1 MPHRRRARPRRLRW
15 QRCAWSTRDTDQG
28 ELHVSQNNEAGSFAA
43 QTPPPPAATGA
54 PIIPPAPPMPPAPS
68 TRREQAAA
76 TAAPSAP
83 PAAPT
88 APVPGAASAAPAST
102 APAAPSVP
110 PASTAPATPDVP
122 TEAKPAPTEA
132 EMARAREILD
142 IVSKA
147 YSARMVG
154 QERLRTSLLLAL
166 MAGGHILLESVPGLA
181 KTTAASTLADTVKAD
196 FKRIQCTPDLL
207 PSDITGTQIYDAAN
221 GSFRTVLGPVHANF
235 VLLDEINRS
244 SAKTQSAMLEAMQER
259 QTTIGG
265 EIHRVPRPFLV
276 IATQNP
282 IEQEGTYELPEAQ
295 MDRFL
300 LKEIV
305 EYPSPADELEVLA
318 RIDSGA
324 LDPDRHAETTIS
336 LAEVEQLQDIASR
349 VYVDPTIRNYI
360 VSLVYVT
367 RNPVPYIGETLGGYI
382 KYGASPRGSIA
393 FLQASRALAL
403 LAGRS
408 YVIPEDVR
416 NLRHLVLRH
425 RVLLTFEAEA
435 ENVRSEDVIDAVFGA
450 VPTP

>member
-1 MPHRRRARPRRLRW
+1 
-15 QRCAWSTRDTDQG
+15 
-28 ELHVSQNNEAGSFAA
+28 
-43 QTPPPPAATGA
+43 
-54 PIIPPAPPMPPAPS
+54 
-68 TRREQAAA
+68 
-76 TAAPSAP
+76 
-83 PAAPT
+83 
-88 APVPGAASAAPAST
+88 
-102 APAAPSVP
+102 
-110 PASTAPATPDVP
+110 
-122 TEAKPAPTEA
+122 
-132 EMARAREILD
+132 MARAREILD

-349 VYVDPTIRNYI
+349 VYVDPAIRNYI

>member
-1 MPHRRRARPRRLRW
+1 M
-15 QRCAWSTRDTDQG
+15 
-28 ELHVSQNNEAGSFAA
+28 SQNNDAAAFAA
-43 QTPPPPAATGA
+43 QTPPPPARIVTPPPA
-54 PIIPPAPPMPPAPS
+54 IPPAPPMPPAPS
-68 TRREQAAA
+68 IHREQPV
-76 TAAPSAP
+76 APP
-83 PAAPT
+83 PAAS
-88 APVPGAASAAPAST
+88 APSV
-102 APAAPSVP
+102 APAAPAAENR
-110 PASTAPATPDVP
+110 PAPEATAPAD
-122 TEAKPAPTEA
+122 AKPAPTEA
-132 EMARAREILD
+132 EMARARQILD
-142 IVSKA
+142 TVSTA

-207 PSDITGTQIYDAAN
+207 PSDITGTQIYDAAS
-221 GSFRTVLGPVHANF
+221 GTFRTVLGPVHANF

-324 LDPDRHAETTIS
+324 LDPDRHATTTIS
-336 LAEVEQLQDIASR
+336 LADVEQLQDISSR
-349 VYVDPTIRNYI
+349 VYVDPAIRNYI

-382 KYGASPRGSIA
+382 KYGSSPRGSIA
-393 FLQASRALAL
+393 FLAASRALAL